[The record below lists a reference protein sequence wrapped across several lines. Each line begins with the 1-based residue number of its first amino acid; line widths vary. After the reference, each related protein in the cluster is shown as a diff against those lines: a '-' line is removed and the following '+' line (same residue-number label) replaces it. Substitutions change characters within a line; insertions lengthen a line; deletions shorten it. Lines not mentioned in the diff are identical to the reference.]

1 MLEMI
6 GVDYAYPGSIAAL
19 SGVSLS
25 LSPGERV
32 AILGANGAGKS
43 TLLSILNGTMRPA
56 RGVLRLNGGD
66 VRYDRNGLRE
76 LRSQVGMVLQDPD
89 DQLFAA
95 SVFEDVSFGPANM
108 GLAEAEIMERVDAA
122 LHAVEIADL
131 RERPT
136 HMLSFGQRKRVAIAG
151 IVAMRPRYLL
161 LDEPSAGLDP
171 IGVTQLM
178 ATLARISATDTAIML
193 ATHDVDSAYA
203 WADRIVIFG
212 AGRIAR
218 SGAPDTVF
226 ADGEVLREL
235 RMRPPLIWEL
245 ARILRAN
252 GALDASLP
260 LPRDRDG
267 IIRQIEA
274 GARTAQWDPPQP
286 QKMTVAAPS
295 ETSGR

>member
-6 GVDYAYPGSIAAL
+6 GVDYAYPGGIAAL

-25 LSPGERV
+25 VSPGEKV

-43 TLLSILNGTMRPA
+43 TLLSVLNGTLRPE

-66 VRYDRNGLRE
+66 VHYDRNGLRE
-76 LRSQVGMVLQDPD
+76 LRGQVGMVLQDPD

-108 GLAEAEIMERVDAA
+108 GLPEAEIIERVDAA
-122 LHAVEIADL
+122 LHAVEIDDL
-131 RERPT
+131 RDRPT

-151 IVAMRPRYLL
+151 IVAMQPRYLL

-178 ATLARISATDTAIML
+178 AALARISAGDTAIML
-193 ATHDVDSAYA
+193 ATHDVDTAYA

-226 ADGEVLREL
+226 ADAEVLREL
-235 RMRPPLIWEL
+235 RMRPPLIWEV
-245 ARILRAN
+245 ARALRAN

-260 LPRDRDG
+260 MPRDRDG
-267 IIRQIEA
+267 IILQLA
-274 GARTAQWDPPQP
+274 
-286 QKMTVAAPS
+286 
-295 ETSGR
+295 

>member
-1 MLEMI
+1 MLDMI
-6 GVDYAYPGSIAAL
+6 GVDYAYPGGIAAL

-25 LSPGERV
+25 LSPGEKV

-43 TLLSILNGTMRPA
+43 TLLSILNGTIRPA
-56 RGVLRLNGGD
+56 RGVLRLNGSD
-66 VRYDRNGLRE
+66 VRYDRNSLRE
-76 LRSQVGMVLQDPD
+76 LRGQVGMVLQDPD

-108 GLAEAEIMERVDAA
+108 GLAEPEIVERVDAA
-122 LHAVEIADL
+122 LHALEIADL
-131 RERPT
+131 RDRPT

-171 IGVTQLM
+171 LGVTQLM
-178 ATLARISATDTAIML
+178 AALARISAADTAIML
-193 ATHDVDSAYA
+193 ATHDVDTAYA

-218 SGAPDTVF
+218 SGSPETVF
-226 ADGEVLREL
+226 ADAEVLKEL
-235 RMRPPLIWEL
+235 RMRPPLVWEI
-245 ARILRAN
+245 ARALRAE

-260 LPRDRDG
+260 MPRDRDG
-267 IIRQIEA
+267 IIRQIA
-274 GARTAQWDPPQP
+274 ASARSLAS
-286 QKMTVAAPS
+286 S
-295 ETSGR
+295 E

>member
-1 MLEMI
+1 MLEMV
-6 GVDYAYPGSIAAL
+6 GVHYAYPGGIAAL
-19 SGVSLS
+19 SDVSLGV
-25 LSPGERV
+25 SPGEKV

-43 TLLSILNGTMRPA
+43 TLLSILNGTMRPE
-56 RGVLRLNGGD
+56 RGVLRLNGSE

-76 LRSQVGMVLQDPD
+76 LRTQVGMVLQDPD

-95 SVFEDVSFGPANM
+95 SVFEDVSFGPANL
-108 GLAEAEIMERVDAA
+108 GLSETEIIGRVDAA
-122 LHAVEIADL
+122 LHSVEIADL
-131 RERPT
+131 RDRPT

-151 IVAMRPRYLL
+151 IVAMQPRYLL

-178 ATLARISATDTAIML
+178 AALARISATDTAIML
-193 ATHDVDSAYA
+193 ATHDVDTAYA

-226 ADGEVLREL
+226 ADAEVLKEL
-235 RMRPPLIWEL
+235 RMRPPLIWEV
-245 ARILRAN
+245 ARALRIN

-260 LPRDRDG
+260 MPRDRDG
-267 IIRQIEA
+267 IIRQIAA
-274 GARTAQWDPPQP
+274 GARSLAEP
-286 QKMTVAAPS
+286 
-295 ETSGR
+295 

>member
-6 GVDYAYPGSIAAL
+6 GVDYAYAGGIAAL

-25 LSPGERV
+25 VSPGERV

-43 TLLSILNGTMRPA
+43 TLLSILNGSMRPA
-56 RGVLRLNGGD
+56 RGVLRLNGSE
-66 VRYDRNGLRE
+66 VRYDRSGLRE
-76 LRSQVGMVLQDPD
+76 LRRQVGMVLQDPD

-95 SVFEDVSFGPANM
+95 SVFEDVSFGPANL
-108 GLAEAEIMERVDAA
+108 GLTEAEITERVDAA
-122 LHAVEIADL
+122 LQAVEIADL
-131 RERPT
+131 RDRPT

-151 IVAMRPRYLL
+151 IVAMQPRYLL

-178 ATLARISATDTAIML
+178 ATLARISAADTAIML
-193 ATHDVDSAYA
+193 ATHDVDTAYA

-226 ADGEVLREL
+226 ADAEVLTEL
-235 RMRPPLIWEL
+235 RMRPPLIWEV
-245 ARILRAN
+245 ARALRAS
-252 GALDASLP
+252 GVLDASLP

-267 IIRQIEA
+267 IIRQIA
-274 GARTAQWDPPQP
+274 ASARSLA
-286 QKMTVAAPS
+286 S
-295 ETSGR
+295 S

>member
-6 GVDYAYPGSIAAL
+6 GVDYAYAGGIAAL

-25 LSPGERV
+25 VSPGERV

-43 TLLSILNGTMRPA
+43 TLLSILNGSMRPA
-56 RGVLRLNGGD
+56 RGVLRLNGSE
-66 VRYDRNGLRE
+66 VRYDRSGLRE
-76 LRSQVGMVLQDPD
+76 LRRQVGMVLQDPD

-95 SVFEDVSFGPANM
+95 SVFEDVSFGPANL
-108 GLAEAEIMERVDAA
+108 GLTEAEIIERVDAA
-122 LHAVEIADL
+122 LRAVEIADL
-131 RERPT
+131 RDRPT

-151 IVAMRPRYLL
+151 IVAMQPRYLL

-178 ATLARISATDTAIML
+178 AALARISAADTAIML
-193 ATHDVDSAYA
+193 ATHDVDTAYA

-226 ADGEVLREL
+226 ADAEMLTEL
-235 RMRPPLIWEL
+235 RMRPPLIWEV
-245 ARILRAN
+245 ARALRAN
-252 GALDASLP
+252 GLLDASLP

-267 IIRQIEA
+267 IIRQISASRESI
-274 GARTAQWDPPQP
+274 
-286 QKMTVAAPS
+286 KL
-295 ETSGR
+295 

>member
-6 GVDYAYPGSIAAL
+6 GVDYAYAGGIAAL

-25 LSPGERV
+25 VSPGERV

-43 TLLSILNGTMRPA
+43 TLLSILNGSMRPA
-56 RGVLRLNGGD
+56 RGVLRLNGSE
-66 VRYDRNGLRE
+66 VRYDRSGLRE
-76 LRSQVGMVLQDPD
+76 LRRQVGMVLQDPD

-95 SVFEDVSFGPANM
+95 SVFEDVSFGPANL
-108 GLAEAEIMERVDAA
+108 GLTEAEIIERVDAA
-122 LHAVEIADL
+122 LRAVEIADL
-131 RERPT
+131 RDRPT

-151 IVAMRPRYLL
+151 IVAMQPRYLL

-178 ATLARISATDTAIML
+178 ATLARISAADTAIML
-193 ATHDVDSAYA
+193 ATHDVDTAYA

-226 ADGEVLREL
+226 ADAEMLTEL
-235 RMRPPLIWEL
+235 RMRPPLIWEV
-245 ARILRAN
+245 ARALRAN
-252 GALDASLP
+252 GLLDASLP

-267 IIRQIEA
+267 IIRQISASRESI
-274 GARTAQWDPPQP
+274 
-286 QKMTVAAPS
+286 KL
-295 ETSGR
+295 

>member
-1 MLEMI
+1 MLEMV
-6 GVDYAYPGSIAAL
+6 GVDYAYAGGIAAL

-25 LSPGERV
+25 VSPGERV

-43 TLLSILNGTMRPA
+43 TLLSILNGSMRPA
-56 RGVLRLNGGD
+56 RGVLRLNGSE
-66 VRYDRNGLRE
+66 VRYDRSGLRE
-76 LRSQVGMVLQDPD
+76 LRRQVGMVLQDPD

-95 SVFEDVSFGPANM
+95 SVFEDVSFGPANL
-108 GLAEAEIMERVDAA
+108 GLTEAEITERVDAA
-122 LHAVEIADL
+122 LQAVEIADL
-131 RERPT
+131 RDRPT

-151 IVAMRPRYLL
+151 IVAMQPRYLL

-178 ATLARISATDTAIML
+178 ATLARISAADTAIML
-193 ATHDVDSAYA
+193 ATHDVDTAYA

-226 ADGEVLREL
+226 ADAEVLTEL
-235 RMRPPLIWEL
+235 RMRPPLIWEV
-245 ARILRAN
+245 ARALRAS
-252 GALDASLP
+252 GVLDASLP

-267 IIRQIEA
+267 IIRQIA
-274 GARTAQWDPPQP
+274 ASARSLA
-286 QKMTVAAPS
+286 S
-295 ETSGR
+295 S